1 MLKASLITS
10 TMYSVQM
17 QFTYRTQ
24 SATCFG

>member
-1 MLKASLITS
+1 VPKAGLITS